1 MNRLTDS
8 LLPAFAVA
16 ATGLA
21 FGAWLFVKGCLE
33 IRHAPQS
40 PITTDA
46 HIGRIGA
53 SS

>member
-21 FGAWLFVKGCLE
+21 VGAWLFVKGCLE
-33 IRHAPQS
+33 IRAALTLPNKN
-40 PITTDA
+40 
-46 HIGRIGA
+46 GVLR
-53 SS
+53 